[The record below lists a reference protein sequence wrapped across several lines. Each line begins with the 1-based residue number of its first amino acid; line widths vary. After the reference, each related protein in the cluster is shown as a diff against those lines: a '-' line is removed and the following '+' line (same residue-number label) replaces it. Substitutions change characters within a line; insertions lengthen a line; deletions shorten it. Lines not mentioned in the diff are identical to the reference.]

1 MSSMVRRTIAIAVVA
16 IALLAGAIWL
26 IASLRDDG
34 GEEDTS
40 GRGAAVMPSDGGG
53 TDPDRAEGTDE
64 DHQEQDEASAAS
76 EVSEQPEITG
86 DFTDPEQVASRL
98 RPPTPTTWGTFPTP
112 RSWPPWTAWR
122 SPCCQRS
129 QTGRSSTSTRTTAT
143 TPRPTPSPSTA
154 PTRAPRGRSTRSSS
168 PGPLRLKKAAPMPR
182 TPSSSR

>member
-86 DFTDPEQVASRL
+86 DFTDPAGGPRVCDHLPRRRGGHFRPHVPGLPGRRGDLPAVRGHRPAERARRRGQQRRHRDPRL
-98 RPPTPTTWGTFPTP
+98 PPP
-112 RSWPPWTAWR
+112 RHL
-122 SPCCQRS
+122 
-129 QTGRSSTSTRTTAT
+129 
-143 TPRPTPSPSTA
+143 
-154 PTRAPRGRSTRSSS
+154 
-168 PGPLRLKKAAPMPR
+168 PGPPEAELLARRRPAR
-182 TPSSSR
+182 CR

>member
-86 DFTDPEQVASRL
+86 DFTDPEQVPLAL
-98 RPPTPTTWGTFPTP
+98 
-112 RSWPPWTAWR
+112 
-122 SPCCQRS
+122 
-129 QTGRSSTSTRTTAT
+129 AT
-143 TPRPTPSPSTA
+143 TYPDDVGDISDPTFLTSLDGLESSLPSA
-154 PTRAPRGRSTRSSS
+154 
-168 PGPLRLKKAAPMPR
+168 R
-182 TPSSSR
+182 T

>member
-86 DFTDPEQVASRL
+86 DFTDPEQVALAFATTYPDDVGGISDPTFLAPLDGGEISRL
-98 RPPTPTTWGTFPTP
+98 PDVADP
-112 RSWPPWTAWR
+112 
-122 SPCCQRS
+122 
-129 QTGRSSTSTRTTAT
+129 QTEAV
-143 TPRPTPSPSTA
+143 
-154 PTRAPRGRSTRSSS
+154 
-168 PGPLRLKKAAPMPR
+168 
-182 TPSSSR
+182 

>member
-34 GEEDTS
+34 GEEDTGS
-40 GRGAAVMPSDGGG
+40 GGVAVMPSDGGG

-86 DFTDPEQVASRL
+86 DFTDPEQVALAFATTYPDDVGDISDPTFLASLDGGEISRL
-98 RPPTPTTWGTFPTP
+98 PDVADP
-112 RSWPPWTAWR
+112 
-122 SPCCQRS
+122 
-129 QTGRSSTSTRTTAT
+129 QTEAV
-143 TPRPTPSPSTA
+143 
-154 PTRAPRGRSTRSSS
+154 
-168 PGPLRLKKAAPMPR
+168 
-182 TPSSSR
+182 